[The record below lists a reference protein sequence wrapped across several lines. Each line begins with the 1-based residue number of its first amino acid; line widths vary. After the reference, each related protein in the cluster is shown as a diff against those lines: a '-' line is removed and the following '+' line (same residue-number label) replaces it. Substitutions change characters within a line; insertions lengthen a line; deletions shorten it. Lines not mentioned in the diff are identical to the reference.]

1 MTTQHG
7 IAVDLIVKAA
17 KSTFTKQAALNAL
30 KAYAAG
36 EDGVLG
42 TADDRI
48 DPNILDALSYL
59 MEMGVAQKI
68 IDLVPSSLCRRV
80 TSCFSR

>member
-1 MTTQHG
+1 MNQHG

-17 KSTFTKQAALNAL
+17 KSTVTKQAALDAL

-59 MEMGVAQKI
+59 LEMGVAQKI
-68 IDLVPSSLCRRV
+68 IDLVPGSLCRKFA
-80 TSCFSR
+80 SCF